1 MTSPTRQSP
10 RDARGSS
17 PSAIALQMLRW
28 VDANLEKTIIFV
40 AYVACAGIIAVEV
53 VRRFVFNEQVAWSTT
68 VPSYMFIWLTWPG
81 AALGVRLR
89 AHLSF
94 GEFRGSL
101 PRIGQYVALQ
111 VDYVLY
117 LVFAAVAVYYSYDL
131 LNLQIDNFSTV
142 PGTFTLPSWWFY
154 LATPVGWSLLV
165 FRVLQNAVEDF
176 RDLRSGRPLK
186 ITGGLANLD

>member
-1 MTSPTRQSP
+1 MSSGQVSTGGER
-10 RDARGSS
+10 RGPGS
-17 PSAIALQMLRW
+17 IALCALRW
-28 VDANLEKTIIFV
+28 LDANLEKTIIFV

-53 VRRFVFNEQVAWSTT
+53 VRRFLLNEQVAWSTT

-81 AALGVRLR
+81 AALGVRMR

-94 GEFRGSL
+94 GEFRNAM
-101 PRIGQYVALQ
+101 PRIGQYIAMQ

-117 LVFAAVAVYYSYDL
+117 LVFAVVAVYYSYDL
-131 LNLQIDNFSTV
+131 LGLQIQNFSTV

-165 FRVLQNAVEDF
+165 LRVIQNAVEDF
-176 RDLRSGRPLK
+176 NDMRTGRPLK
-186 ITGGLANLD
+186 TSGGLGNLD